1 MSSLAAPRARI
12 EPPVAADVLTPRYG
26 LGFALFVVLNAMLF
40 VRPAEIVPAL
50 LGWEIYQVCILA
62 CLLTSF
68 PVLLEQFQP
77 SNLEARPLTVC
88 VLGLLLAVVLSHLTA
103 FRFSETT
110 LLGWDF
116 FKTVLYFLLFVGLVN
131 TPSRLRWMLWWLLL
145 FASVVA
151 LLAVLQ
157 YHGVITLPNLTPLK
171 ELGEDKL
178 TGASTVAVRL
188 RGSGI
193 FQDPND
199 LSILLVVS
207 VVLALYWI
215 TDRASGPLRVAW
227 IGSLLLCLYALS
239 LTQSRGGLLAL
250 LAALFLVLRMRYGWR
265 MALVLGAGLV
275 PVMLVFFAG
284 RQTDLSTSHG
294 TGQDRIQLWSEG
306 LLQFRHAPLFGIG
319 RDEFDKAAGLVAH
332 NSYVH
337 TFAELGFL
345 GGMFFIGAFV
355 VALES
360 LYRLGTDGR
369 RILDPDLRRLHPYLT
384 GVVGGYAIS
393 MMSLTLCYIIPTYT
407 ILALAG
413 VYLRMTATTP
423 ATPAARFDARLLMRL
438 VGIGILAIIGLY
450 VFLRLFTVSG

>member
-1 MSSLAAPRARI
+1 MSSLAAARAPI
-12 EPPVAADVLTPRYG
+12 EPPAAADALMPRYG
-26 LGFALFVVLNAMLF
+26 LGFVLFVLLNAMLF
-40 VRPAEIVPAL
+40 VRPAEIIPAL

-68 PVLLEQFQP
+68 PVLLEQLQP
-77 SNLEARPLTVC
+77 GALEARPLTVC

-103 FRFSETT
+103 FRLSETT

-116 FKTVLYFLLFVGLVN
+116 FKTILYFLLFMGLVN

-145 FASVVA
+145 FASIVA

-157 YHGVITLPNLTPLK
+157 YHHVITLPNLDPLK
-171 ELGEDKL
+171 ERGEDKS
-178 TGASTVAVRL
+178 TGEALVAVRL

-207 VVLALYWI
+207 VLLALYWI
-215 TDRASGPLRVAW
+215 TDRESSPLRLFWVGPL
-227 IGSLLLCLYALS
+227 LLFLYALS

-250 LAALFLVLRMRYGWR
+250 LAALFLMLRIRFGWR
-265 MALVLGAGLV
+265 MALMLGAGLV
-275 PVMLVFFAG
+275 PLMLVFFAG

-306 LLQFRHAPLFGIG
+306 LLQFRHSPLFGIG
-319 RDEFDKAAGLVAH
+319 RDQFDKTAGLVAH

-337 TFAELGFL
+337 AFAELGFL

-355 VALES
+355 VALQS

-369 RILDPDLRRLHPYLT
+369 RILDPQLRRLHPYLT
-384 GVVGGYAIS
+384 GVVGGYAVS

-413 VYLRMTATTP
+413 VYLRMTAT
-423 ATPAARFDARLLMRL
+423 APAAPPMRFDARLLMRMI
-438 VGIGILAIIGLY
+438 GIGIAAIIGLY
-450 VFLRLFTVSG
+450 VFLRLFMVSG